1 MNPSSEQIKQLL
13 FEADHPLGVKELL
26 RLAGLHPG
34 QQTELKRT
42 LRELVRSGQILKEGK
57 RFRVEDPRRAVSSV
71 PRHRVSPGEASRPS
85 GPGLLEGVLH
95 VHRDGYGFVHPLSG
109 EGENVFLPPAEAA
122 RALDNDRVLVEVM
135 GRPGRLEGRLARVV
149 ERRRQLVV
157 GTYEE
162 RGGRHAAVLPLDA
175 SLQGPIRVPRT
186 QMARDGDMVKVRLGV
201 GSQILDSEEGLFGEV
216 AGSLGR
222 PGEPSSEVLSIAYG
236 QGFNDEFPPD
246 VMDEADRVGTAVS
259 EEEARGESRRDLR
272 SLPLITIDGED
283 ARDFDDAVYAEPQG
297 GGWRLVV
304 AIADVT
310 HYVREGMAL
319 DAEALRRATSV
330 YLPDRVLP
338 MLPERLSNGICSL
351 RPDEDRLCMVADMVF
366 DARAHLRSYELY
378 PGVMRSVARCTYNE
392 VQAVLE
398 GQDVPHRNALRPH
411 FERLQAVSRALRT
424 MRQGRGAID
433 FDLPEHKV
441 VMGEEGQPARM
452 EKRERKESHRL
463 IEECMLAANEAVAK
477 FFQDEGLP
485 SVYRF
490 HGEPDEQKL
499 ASFAVLA
506 QAYGFKLR
514 LDDGVSSK
522 ELNAFITQLEGHPEQ
537 RALNQLLLRS
547 MMQAVYSSTQV
558 GHYGL
563 AAEHYLHFTSP
574 IRRYPDLLVH
584 RLLKAHW
591 ARAGKPRSQV
601 MLDREEERLEAMA
614 EQSSER
620 ERAAMMVEREVVSFY
635 ATLLMKDRVGEAF
648 DATISSV
655 TDFGFFVELDTEHVE
670 GLVKTDALGFGG
682 RLDKLLHALVYP
694 DGRRIRVGQKCR
706 VRLVSVSPERRQ
718 MDFEPL
724 ELDSQPVTRQE
735 HPRRPW
741 EREEAP
747 RFVEAPRRGRFV
759 REGQREEAA
768 PSRFEK
774 RRSAPQ
780 EPPRPQVPEGRGR
793 RFRVPPAVPAR
804 EVPEAEAPPRWQAL
818 AVPSDA
824 ESSAPGLPAK
834 SPHPGF
840 DRIRALAAQSHRQG
854 QSPRMAPVRTL
865 EDAPGEPRGKTPA
878 RKATPGGKKV
888 HRAEAPAGK
897 RKDTRGEGKTQP
909 PKARGKFKPGRRQR

>member
-1 MNPSSEQIKQLL
+1 VNPSSEQIKQLL
-13 FEADHPLGVKELL
+13 SDADHPLGVKELL

-42 LRELVRSGQILKEGK
+42 LREMVRGGQILKEGK
-57 RFRVEDPRRAVSSV
+57 RFRVEEPRRVTSLPARERGGPV
-71 PRHRVSPGEASRPS
+71 E
-85 GPGLLEGVLH
+85 PGLLEGVLH

-122 RALDNDRVLVEVM
+122 RALDNDRVQVEVV
-135 GRPGRLEGRLARVV
+135 GRPGRLEGRLVRVV
-149 ERRRQLVV
+149 DRRRQLVV
-157 GTYEE
+157 GTYED
-162 RGGRHAAVLPLDA
+162 RGGRHAAVLPLDS

-186 QMARDGDMVKVRLGV
+186 QMARDGDLVKVRLGV
-201 GSQILDSEEGLFGEV
+201 GSRMLDAEEGLYGEV

-222 PGEPSSEVLSIAYG
+222 RGDPSAEVLSIAYG
-236 QGFNDEFPPD
+236 QGFNDEFPLE
-246 VMDEADRVGTAVS
+246 VMDEADQVGPAVS
-259 EEEARGESRRDLR
+259 GEEARGESRKDVR
-272 SLPLITIDGED
+272 SLPLVTIDGED
-283 ARDFDDAVYAEPQG
+283 ARDFDDAVYAEPHG
-297 GGWRLVV
+297 SGWRLVV

-351 RPDEDRLCMVADMVF
+351 RPEEDRLCMVADMVF

-392 VQAVLE
+392 VQAVLDGE
-398 GQDVPHRNALRPH
+398 DVPHRNTLRPL
-411 FERLQAVSRALRT
+411 FERLLSVSRALRK

-441 VMGEEGQPARM
+441 VMGEDGQPVRM

-477 FFQDEGLP
+477 FFQDEDLP

-499 ASFAVLA
+499 ASFATLA

-514 LDDGVSSK
+514 WEEGLSSK
-522 ELNAFITQLEGHPEQ
+522 ELNAFISRLEGHPEQ

-591 ARAGKPRSQV
+591 ARRGKKRSAV
-601 MLDREEERLEAMA
+601 MLEREEERLEAMA

-620 ERAAMMVEREVVSFY
+620 ERAAMLVEREVISFY
-635 ATLLMKDRVGEAF
+635 ATLLMKDRVGEEF
-648 DATISSV
+648 DATVSSV

-724 ELDSQPVTRQE
+724 ALDSQPVARPEQP
-735 HPRRPW
+735 PRRPW
-741 EREEAP
+741 EREQAP
-747 RFVEAPRRGRFV
+747 RAVEPARHRRFV

-768 PSRFEK
+768 PGRFEK
-774 RRSAPQ
+774 RRAAPREVPRAP
-780 EPPRPQVPEGRGR
+780 EPEEPRRR
-793 RFRVPPAVPAR
+793 RFVVRPALPPEPA
-804 EVPEAEAPPRWQAL
+804 PEAEAPPSGPEA
-818 AVPSDA
+818 
-824 ESSAPGLPAK
+824 PAK

-840 DRIRALAAQSHRQG
+840 DRIRALAAQSHRQAL
-854 QSPRMAPVRTL
+854 SPRMAP
-865 EDAPGEPRGKTPA
+865 APQA
-878 RKATPGGKKV
+878 SPGGKKT
-888 HRAEAPAGK
+888 HRNEAPAGK
-897 RKDTRGEGKTQP
+897 RKDAGGGGKP
-909 PKARGKFKPGRRQR
+909 PAPKARGKFKPGRRSR